1 MMIWEKWTFNVV
13 YLSVH
18 KILPLDIHPN
28 NHIYVVLDI
37 YLNFKQSCQINLH
50 LDVPTK
56 FL

>member
-1 MMIWEKWTFNVV
+1 MIWEKWTFNVV